1 MENDNLIAMQRLDVY
16 QAALQLARRVHEAKL
31 QDPELR
37 DQATRA
43 SKSAFLN
50 LAEGLPHDQPGLR
63 RRYFTSANGSVHETV
78 AAVDLALAI
87 GAVTREDA
95 EAIQALAVRL
105 KRMLRAL
112 LGRTPSTAP

>member
-1 MENDNLIAMQRLDVY
+1 MTDTLIPMQRLDIY
-16 QAALQLARRVHEAKL
+16 QVALQLARRIHEAKL

-50 LAEGLPHDQPGLR
+50 VSEGLPPDQPGLR

-87 GAVTREDA
+87 GAVGSEDA
-95 EAIQALAVRL
+95 ESIQGLALRL

-112 LGRTPSTAP
+112 ICRAGG

>member
-1 MENDNLIAMQRLDVY
+1 MNDNPRFAMQRLDCY

-50 LAEGLPHDQPGLR
+50 LAEALPHEQPGMR
-63 RRYFTSANGSVHETV
+63 RRHLALANGSLHETV
-78 AAVDLALAI
+78 AAVDLALAL
-87 GAVTREDA
+87 GAVSPEDA
-95 EAIQALAVRL
+95 EAIQALALRL

-112 LGRTPSTAP
+112 LTRTA

>member
-1 MENDNLIAMQRLDVY
+1 MENDNRIPMQRLNAY
-16 QAALQLARRVHEAKL
+16 QVALQLARRVHEANI
-31 QDPELR
+31 QDSELR

-63 RRYFTSANGSVHETV
+63 RRHFTAANGSVHETV
-78 AAVDLALAI
+78 AALDLALAI
-87 GAVTREDA
+87 GAVSREHA
-95 EAIQALAVRL
+95 EAIQALALRL

-112 LGRTPSTAP
+112 LGGPTR

>member
-1 MENDNLIAMQRLDVY
+1 MNATDNLLAMQQLDIY
-16 QAALQLARRVHEAKL
+16 RAARELARRVHLAAI

-43 SKSAFLN
+43 AKSAFLN
-50 LAEGLPHDQPGLR
+50 TCEGLPHDQPGLR
-63 RRYFTSANGSVHETV
+63 RRYFAAANGSLHETV

-87 GAVTREDA
+87 GAVSPEDA
-95 EAIQALAVRL
+95 EAIQALALRV

-112 LGRTPSTAP
+112 LMR

>member
-1 MENDNLIAMQRLDVY
+1 MDDNRFPMQRLDVY
-16 QAALQLARRVHEAKL
+16 TVALELARRVHEAHI
-31 QDPELR
+31 QDCELR

-50 LAEGLPHDQPGLR
+50 VSEGLPHDQPGLR

-78 AAVDLALAI
+78 AAVDLALAL
-87 GAVTREDA
+87 GAVTPENA
-95 EAIQALAVRL
+95 EAIQALALRL

-112 LGRTPSTAP
+112 LCSAQ